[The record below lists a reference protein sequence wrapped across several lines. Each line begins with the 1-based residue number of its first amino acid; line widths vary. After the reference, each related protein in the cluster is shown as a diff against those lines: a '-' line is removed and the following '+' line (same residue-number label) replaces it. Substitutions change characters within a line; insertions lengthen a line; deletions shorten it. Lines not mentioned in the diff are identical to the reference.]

1 MRIPWQQIKPEVLTQ
16 LLEEIVT
23 RDGTDYGSEEISVDE
38 KVNNVLRS
46 LKDGDAV
53 LGWDVELATANLLRA
68 DELATDSIGGNGC
81 LLYTSPSPR
90 DS

>member
-1 MRIPWQQIKPEVLTQ
+1 MWIPWQQIKPEILTQ

-38 KVNNVLRS
+38 KVSNALRA
-46 LKDGDAV
+46 LRDGDAV

-68 DELATDSIGGNGC
+68 DELATDSIGGNGA
-81 LLYTSPSPR
+81 
-90 DS
+90 